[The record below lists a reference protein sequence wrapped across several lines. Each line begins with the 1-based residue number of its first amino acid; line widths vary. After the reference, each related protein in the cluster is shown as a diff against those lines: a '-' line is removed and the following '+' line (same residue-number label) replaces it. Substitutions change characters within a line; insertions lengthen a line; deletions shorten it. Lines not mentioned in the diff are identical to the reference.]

1 MARKVLALS
10 LRPKTFSEMFGQ
22 QPIIDAI
29 SKQLS
34 TGRIPAAWLFA
45 GETGSGKTTLAR
57 ILAQHLQCPHVK
69 VLGSLVASR
78 CDGCAPRQYIEI
90 NASEVNTVD
99 AIKELAQ
106 GSNFAPSPPS
116 VRRVYIL
123 DEAQRI
129 TKQAQAV
136 LLKYLEDA
144 PDTTAWIICTT
155 EPELILRTLRARC
168 MAYQMR
174 PLRGKD
180 LDLFVRWACK
190 RGKISRDPGVFLDY
204 LHLTG
209 VTSARIVLNS
219 LEKYASGLDPEEAV
233 LSIDTQVDTMRI
245 CRHLVGGEWNPMKAE
260 LLKATDSDARQLRA
274 AVLGYLKAVMLSK
287 NPTVKLDAVANAV
300 KLISSASGYEDST
313 LLCSLIAALWSAA
326 RKF

>member
-10 LRPKTFSEMFGQ
+10 LRPKTFSEMYGQ

-29 SKQLS
+29 SKQLAS
-34 TGRIPAAWLFA
+34 GRIPGAWLFA

-57 ILAQHLQCPHVK
+57 ILAQHLQCPHIRR
-69 VLGSLVASR
+69 LGDITSSHCVQ
-78 CDGCAPRQYIEI
+78 CQPRQFIEI

-136 LLKYLEDA
+136 LLKYFEDA
-144 PDTTAWIICTT
+144 PDSTSWIVCTT

-180 LDLFVRWACK
+180 LDLFIKWACK
-190 RGKISRDPGVFLDY
+190 RSKISRDPGALLDY
-204 LHLTG
+204 LHLNG
-209 VTSARIVLNS
+209 VTSARIILNS

-233 LSIDTQVDTMRI
+233 LSIDTQLDTMRI
-245 CRHLVGGEWNPMKAE
+245 CRNLVAGEWNPMKSE
-260 LLKATDSDARQLRA
+260 LLKATDSDARQLRG
-274 AVLGYLKAVMLSK
+274 AVLGYLKAIMLSK
-287 NPTVKLDAVANAV
+287 NPNVNIASVAFAIKQV
-300 KLISSASGYEDST
+300 SSAAGYDDTT
-313 LLCSLIAALWSAA
+313 LLCSVIAALWSAC